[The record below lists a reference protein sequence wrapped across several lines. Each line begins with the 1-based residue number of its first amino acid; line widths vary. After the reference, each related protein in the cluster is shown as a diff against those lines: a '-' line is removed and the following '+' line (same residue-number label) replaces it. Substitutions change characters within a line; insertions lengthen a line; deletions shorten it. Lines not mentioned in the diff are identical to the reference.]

1 MRRFRMVML
10 LFVAVLTLIGLG
22 LLGFQSV
29 QGENDIAEI
38 APSVVTV
45 DIGDV
50 QQRVDAPGQT
60 IGTREIL
67 LSMGADGP
75 LAKITVRP
83 GDPVQKGQLLAQLGN
98 QEALMTALIEAEHG
112 LILAEEQLRDIYD
125 QAPLVAAQA
134 QMDLASAQEELEKAK
149 AKNYF
154 LQEGNRASEETLA
167 MAKAKIILAE
177 EEIRRADKEFSKL
190 SNRSQD
196 DPLRASASLR
206 LAEAKQKRDAAVRGL
221 NWYNGH
227 PTEFQQA
234 ILDAEIAI
242 AEANLLMAELN
253 WDRVKDGPD
262 PDLLMEAKS
271 RITRAEQQVE
281 QAQDALLGSELYAP
295 FSGVILEVNAIP
307 GKFVRGGEGFILLGE
322 LSELEVVVTIIEE
335 DFPQI
340 EIGQSV
346 ELFFDATPESE
357 AFGVVDRVVPRR
369 LPGDR
374 PLYAVYITFDHIPD
388 GLVAGMTADASIIT
402 ASVEQVLRLPKSLVK
417 ARTGQSAK
425 VEVWMD
431 GYREERNVQIGLRG
445 DRYVE
450 ILYGL
455 QVGEQVI
462 TE

>member
-1 MRRFRMVML
+1 
-10 LFVAVLTLIGLG
+10 
-22 LLGFQSV
+22 
-29 QGENDIAEI
+29 
-38 APSVVTV
+38 
-45 DIGDV
+45 
-50 QQRVDAPGQT
+50 
-60 IGTREIL
+60 
-67 LSMGADGP
+67 
-75 LAKITVRP
+75 
-83 GDPVQKGQLLAQLGN
+83 
-98 QEALMTALIEAEHG
+98 
-112 LILAEEQLRDIYD
+112 
-125 QAPLVAAQA
+125 
-134 QMDLASAQEELEKAK
+134 
-149 AKNYF
+149 
-154 LQEGNRASEETLA
+154 
-167 MAKAKIILAE
+167 
-177 EEIRRADKEFSKL
+177 
-190 SNRSQD
+190 
-196 DPLRASASLR
+196 
-206 LAEAKQKRDAAVRGL
+206 L

-227 PTEFQQA
+227 PTEVQQA

-340 EIGQSV
+340 EIGQCV

-357 AFGVVDRVVPRR
+357 VFGVVDRVVPRR